1 MKNKISLILLL
12 FASFSLFGQKKAIE
26 AYIKAHHFNGS
37 ILVSKNGKTVLKSN
51 VGLADR
57 SFDIENTDNTR
68 YKIASMTKL
77 FTAVLILKSYEK
89 GMLNLNTPIKKYL
102 PNYKG
107 EGADKITIH
116 HLLTHS
122 SGMENCEK
130 NGLEIYEL
138 PHTSDEILE
147 KYCSGKLE
155 TPTGTQF
162 GYNNGDYIVL
172 GKIIEAIYKKTYKT
186 VLQEQ
191 LLTPLNLKNTG
202 LVEANTV
209 YKNLASTYNY
219 NDSTNVF
226 EPSAPFYYENFFSAG
241 AMYSTTTDLATFSNA
256 LFSGK
261 LLNNTTL
268 NLMLTP
274 YPQFWNTAYSVWVT
288 KQTINKND
296 YTVVERYGSIQG
308 ANTLLA
314 HFLEQ
319 NITIILFSNT
329 NATNLGELKNEIA
342 KLIFEK

>member
-1 MKNKISLILLL
+1 MKNKISLTLLL
-12 FASFSLFGQKKAIE
+12 FTSFSLFGQKKAIE

-51 VGLADR
+51 FGLADR
-57 SFDIENTDNTR
+57 SFDIENTDDTR

-89 GMLNLNTPIKKYL
+89 GMLKLTTPIKNYL

-162 GYNNGDYIVL
+162 SYNNGDYIVL
-172 GKIIEAIYKKTYKT
+172 GKIIEVIYKKPYKT

-202 LVEANTV
+202 LVEANTI

-219 NDSTNVF
+219 NDSTKVF
-226 EPSAPFYYENFFSAG
+226 EPSALFYYENFFSAG
-241 AMYSTTTDLATFSNA
+241 AMYSTTSDLATFSAA
-256 LFSGK
+256 LFGGK

-288 KQTINKND
+288 KQTIGKND
-296 YTVVERYGSIQG
+296 YKVVERYGSIQG

-319 NITIILFSNT
+319 NTTIILFSNT
-329 NATNLGELKNEIA
+329 NATNLGEFKNEIA